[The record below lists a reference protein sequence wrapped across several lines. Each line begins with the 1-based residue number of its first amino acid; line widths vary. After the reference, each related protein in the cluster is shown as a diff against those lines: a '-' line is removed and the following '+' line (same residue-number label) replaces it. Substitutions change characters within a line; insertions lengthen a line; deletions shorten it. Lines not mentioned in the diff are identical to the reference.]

1 MSINTVQST
10 TPFDQ
15 IARQLVDRF
24 DANKD
29 GQLTTEEFTSFLSNF
44 LTTTATPNASAN
56 GLVNGVANG
65 VAAGAGANGLKLGT
79 VKPNM
84 DAFDSRKVADPGHL
98 TVKYKF
104 AKVAKQY
111 SLESVTDKTKAE
123 ELLKQMKADLT
134 AIGLNVLDI
143 SKDKIKI
150 KDDAGQEAWYD
161 VIRAAGSGHARGW
174 QFSDTRS

>member
-1 MSINTVQST
+1 
-10 TPFDQ
+10 
-15 IARQLVDRF
+15 
-24 DANKD
+24 
-29 GQLTTEEFTSFLSNF
+29 
-44 LTTTATPNASAN
+44 
-56 GLVNGVANG
+56 
-65 VAAGAGANGLKLGT
+65 
-79 VKPNM
+79 M

-134 AIGLNVLDI
+134 ATGLNVLDI

-150 KDDAGQEAWYD
+150 KDDAGQEVWLRRDPRRRLGPRPRLA
-161 VIRAAGSGHARGW
+161 VLRHAFLTGAACRSPRHTARAGPLAGSARAPSVYF
-174 QFSDTRS
+174 QQC

>member
-1 MSINTVQST
+1 MPTRT
-10 TPFDQ
+10 DT
-15 IARQLVDRF
+15 
-24 DANKD
+24 
-29 GQLTTEEFTSFLSNF
+29 
-44 LTTTATPNASAN
+44 
-56 GLVNGVANG
+56 
-65 VAAGAGANGLKLGT
+65 NGLKLGT
-79 VKPNM
+79 IKPNM
-84 DAFDSRKVADPGHL
+84 AAFDSRKVADPGHL

-150 KDDAGQEAWYD
+150 KDDAGQEGWFD

>member
-44 LTTTATPNASAN
+44 LTSTVTPNATPN
-56 GLVNGVANG
+56 GTANG
-65 VAAGAGANGLKLGT
+65 VVAGAGTNGLKLGT

-84 DAFDSRKVADPGHL
+84 DAFDSRKIADEGHL
-98 TVKYKF
+98 TVKYRF
-104 AKVAKQY
+104 ARVAKQY

-123 ELLKQMKADLT
+123 ELLNQMKADLT
-134 AIGLNVLDI
+134 AAGLNVLDI

-150 KDDAGQEAWYD
+150 KDDAGQEVWFD

>member
-1 MSINTVQST
+1 MAINSVQSP
-10 TPFDQ
+10 TPFEQ
-15 IARQLVDRF
+15 IARSLVDRF
-24 DANKD
+24 DANMD

-44 LTTTATPNASAN
+44 LTTPATP
-56 GLVNGVANG
+56 NG
-65 VAAGAGANGLKLGT
+65 VAAGAGTNGLKLGT

-150 KDDAGQEAWYD
+150 KDDAGQEVWYD

>member
-44 LTTTATPNASAN
+44 LTSTVTPNAAPN
-56 GLVNGVANG
+56 GAANG
-65 VAAGAGANGLKLGT
+65 VVAGAGTNGLKLGT

-84 DAFDSRKVADPGHL
+84 DAFDSRKIADEGHL
-98 TVKYKF
+98 TVKYRF
-104 AKVAKQY
+104 ARVAKQY

-123 ELLKQMKADLT
+123 ELLNQMKADLT
-134 AIGLNVLDI
+134 AAGLNVLDI

-150 KDDAGQEAWYD
+150 KDDAGQEVWFD

>member
-1 MSINTVQST
+1 MAINSVQST

-44 LTTTATPNASAN
+44 LTTPATP
-56 GLVNGVANG
+56 NGVANG
-65 VAAGAGANGLKLGT
+65 VAAGAGTNGLKLGT

-111 SLESVTDKTKAE
+111 SLESVTDKAKAE
-123 ELLKQMKADLT
+123 ELLTQMKADLT

-150 KDDAGQEAWYD
+150 KDDAGQEVWYD

>member
-1 MSINTVQST
+1 MAINSVQST

-44 LTTTATPNASAN
+44 LTTPATP
-56 GLVNGVANG
+56 NGVANG
-65 VAAGAGANGLKLGT
+65 VAAGAGTIGLKLGT
-79 VKPNM
+79 VTPNM

-150 KDDAGQEAWYD
+150 KDDAGQEVWYD

>member
-1 MSINTVQST
+1 MAINSVQST

-44 LTTTATPNASAN
+44 LTTPATP
-56 GLVNGVANG
+56 NGVANG
-65 VAAGAGANGLKLGT
+65 VAAGAGTNGLKLGT

-143 SKDKIKI
+143 NKDKIKI
-150 KDDAGQEAWYD
+150 KDDAGQEVWYD

>member
-1 MSINTVQST
+1 MAINSVQST

-44 LTTTATPNASAN
+44 LTTPATP
-56 GLVNGVANG
+56 NGVANG
-65 VAAGAGANGLKLGT
+65 VAAGAGTNGLKLGT
-79 VKPNM
+79 VTPNM

-150 KDDAGQEAWYD
+150 KDDAGQEVWYD

>member
-1 MSINTVQST
+1 MAINSVQST

-44 LTTTATPNASAN
+44 LTTPATPS
-56 GLVNGVANG
+56 GVANG
-65 VAAGAGANGLKLGT
+65 VAAGAGTNGLKLGT
-79 VKPNM
+79 IKPNM
-84 DAFDSRKVADPGHL
+84 AAFDSRKVADPGHL

-123 ELLKQMKADLT
+123 ELLNQMKADLT

-150 KDDAGQEAWYD
+150 KDDAGQEVWYD

>member
-1 MSINTVQST
+1 MSINSVQST
-10 TPFDQ
+10 NPLDQ

-44 LTTTATPNASAN
+44 LTTAATPK
-56 GLVNGVANG
+56 GTANG
-65 VAAGAGANGLKLGT
+65 VAAGAGTNGLKLGT

-84 DAFDSRKVADPGHL
+84 NAFDSRKIADPGHL

-104 AKVAKQY
+104 AKVAQQY

-123 ELLKQMKADLT
+123 ELLNQMKANLT
-134 AIGLNVLDI
+134 AIWLNVLAI
-143 SKDKIKI
+143 SKDKIQI
-150 KDDAGQEAWYD
+150 KDDAGRELWYD
-161 VIRAAGSGHARGW
+161 VIQAAGSGRARGW
-174 QFSDTRS
+174 QFLDANS